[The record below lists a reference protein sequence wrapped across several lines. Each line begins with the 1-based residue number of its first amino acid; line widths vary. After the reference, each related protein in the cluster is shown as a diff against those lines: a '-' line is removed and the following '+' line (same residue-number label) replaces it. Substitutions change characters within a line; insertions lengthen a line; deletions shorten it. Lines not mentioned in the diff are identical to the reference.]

1 MIDFNNKNVTQL
13 ADGVFLCHEVFDNF
27 LWTNIRNWLDMSE
40 NWRYVR
46 ETNPTSDATF
56 APGYFVT
63 KIYDFDPNDYEFVI
77 PVPDIHKG
85 ILTPFLDYVRGDSP
99 MGRLPLR
106 LKANLYPRQEENMQD
121 EKHVDYFDYE
131 RTELFQRTTP
141 WLTKMPI
148 TNMVYMVND
157 NDGGT
162 EILDTDQGDI
172 MVPSKQ
178 NTAVIFENR
187 YWHRSS
193 ICTDKKCRLT
203 INFNFV

>member
-1 MIDFNNKNVTQL
+1 MIDYNSKNVTQL
-13 ADGVFLCHEVFDNF
+13 ADGVFLCREVFDTV
-27 LWTNIRNWLDMSE
+27 LWTNIRNWLDMTES
-40 NWRYVR
+40 WRYVR

-63 KIYDFDPNDYEFVI
+63 KIYDFDTNDYDLVLPTPE
-77 PVPDIHKG
+77 IHKG
-85 ILTPFLDYVRGDSP
+85 LFVPFLSFGRGDSL

-106 LKANLYPRQEENMQD
+106 LKANLYPRQEKRMQH

-131 RTELFQRTTP
+131 KSETTP
-141 WLTKMPI
+141 WLAKMPI

-193 ICTDKKCRLT
+193 ICTDKKARLT